1 MKNYIRLFSFIRPY
15 VWPYLLLAVFCMLGH
30 SASSGAIPFVT
41 KHIFD
46 DIFAKKDETMLGI
59 LPLVI
64 IGIFLFRGLMSFGQD
79 YLMAYISGR
88 VVTDVRNK
96 LHAHTQSLSLS
107 FFQRHPTGTLMSRI
121 TGDVTLAAGALS
133 DAVLSVTRE
142 STSLVAL
149 MVAAFVMDPWLALI
163 AFVVF
168 PASVLPV
175 MKMGKKIR
183 KVTKKGQVKIGLL
196 LALLQETIQGTRI
209 VKAFGMERYE
219 QERFVHESER
229 LFKLGLRATRLR
241 AVVTPAMELLSA
253 FAIGGVVWYGGYSVI
268 GGTRTQGQ
276 FMAFLTAMFLMYQP
290 FKKLAS
296 ANATIQQGA
305 AAADR
310 VFELFDAQSDVQE
323 RSHALPAPRFSREIV
338 FHDVS
343 FGYGHK
349 PVLRN
354 INLKIGAG
362 EMVALVGVSGVG
374 KSTLADLIPRFYDAT
389 SGKIT
394 LDGMDIRDLKL
405 ESLRSQIG
413 IVTQQTFLFNDT
425 VKNNIAYGDRSK
437 GMDHII
443 AAAKAAYA
451 HDFITALPHGY
462 DTMIGEMGLKLSGGE
477 RQRLAIAR
485 ALLKNPPIL
494 ILDEATSSLDSES
507 ERLVQDALERLMV
520 GRTAVVIA
528 HRLSTIHKADRIV
541 VLVNGDIAEEG
552 THEELLQ
559 LKTEYHKLYT
569 LQLLESS
576 KEAKHR
582 SLLH

>member
-1 MKNYIRLFSFIRPY
+1 MKNYIRLLSFIRPY

-107 FFQRHPTGTLMSRI
+107 FFQRHPTGTLLSRI

-149 MVAAFVMDPWLALI
+149 VVAAFVMDPWLALI

-175 MKMGKKIR
+175 IKMGKKIR
-183 KVTKKGQVKIGLL
+183 RFAKKGQIKIGLL

-209 VKAFGMERYE
+209 VKAFGMEGYE
-219 QERFVHESER
+219 QERFVRESER
-229 LFKLGLRATRLR
+229 LFKLGLRTTRLR

-253 FAIGGVVWYGGYSVI
+253 VAIGGGGWYGGYSVI
-268 GGTRTQGQ
+268 AGTRTQGQ

-296 ANATIQQGA
+296 TNAIVQQGA

-310 VFELFDAQSDVQE
+310 VFELFDTQSDVQE
-323 RSHALPAPRFSREIV
+323 RPHALAAPRFSR
-338 FHDVS
+338 
-343 FGYGHK
+343 
-349 PVLRN
+349 
-354 INLKIGAG
+354 
-362 EMVALVGVSGVG
+362 
-374 KSTLADLIPRFYDAT
+374 
-389 SGKIT
+389 
-394 LDGMDIRDLKL
+394 
-405 ESLRSQIG
+405 
-413 IVTQQTFLFNDT
+413 
-425 VKNNIAYGDRSK
+425 
-437 GMDHII
+437 
-443 AAAKAAYA
+443 
-451 HDFITALPHGY
+451 
-462 DTMIGEMGLKLSGGE
+462 
-477 RQRLAIAR
+477 
-485 ALLKNPPIL
+485 
-494 ILDEATSSLDSES
+494 
-507 ERLVQDALERLMV
+507 
-520 GRTAVVIA
+520 VIA
-528 HRLSTIHKADRIV
+528 F
-541 VLVNGDIAEEG
+541 
-552 THEELLQ
+552 Q
-559 LKTEYHKLYT
+559 
-569 LQLLESS
+569 
-576 KEAKHR
+576 
-582 SLLH
+582 